1 MKQTNYV
8 ASFFAFVL
16 TFVAMFIFNRI
27 FYVTLT
33 ATLMLLFFQNHW
45 MLHWLLMGLLAASL
59 LSNLD
64 GTRQKLAIEKLI
76 KIKFK
81 WYHYI
86 PFFVF
91 DAIVWPYSVLG
102 ITGDILFGQMEK
114 DMEKYGK

>member
-1 MKQTNYV
+1 MKLTEYV
-8 ASFFAFVL
+8 ASFCAFVL

-27 FYVTLT
+27 FYVSLT
-33 ATLMLLFFQNHW
+33 IALMLVFVQNQW
-45 MLHWLLMGLLAASL
+45 MVHWLLMGILAASL

-64 GTRQKLAIEKLI
+64 GGRQKMAIEKLI

-102 ITGDILFGQMEK
+102 ITGDILFGQ
-114 DMEKYGK
+114 